1 MKRLDFSIA
10 FFFLACLGLA
20 LMMTGLPA
28 IAQDDL
34 SQAILGEWNLE
45 PNNRSTEGSIIFSAS
60 GTYELSE
67 RHHDGVKVGVKGEYR
82 VDGKASPARIDL
94 CLNKCGAP
102 GSEWT
107 TRFGIIRIP
116 GENTVEIRTSPDAN
130 YPSAF
135 SEDKSEE
142 YTMILTRD

>member
-1 MKRLDFSIA
+1 MKRHFFLTV
-10 FFFLACLGLA
+10 FFFVAFLGLG
-20 LMMTGLPA
+20 LMVTGVPA
-28 IAQDDL
+28 VAQDDL
-34 SQAILGEWNLE
+34 GKAIQHEWKLE
-45 PNNRSTEGSIIFSAS
+45 PNKRSTEGSIIFFSN

-82 VDGKASPARIDL
+82 LDGKFSPARIDL

-107 TRFGIIRIP
+107 TRFGIIRILS
-116 GENTVEIRTSPDAN
+116 ENRVEIRTSPDAS

-135 SEDKSEE
+135 SEDKSGE
-142 YTMILTRD
+142 YTMILTR